1 MDELAEKVKRILRS
15 AFPRLDSL
23 DIHDDDGIIGVLVSP
38 EFEGLESIDRQDR
51 IWDALDR
58 NLEPDEKRQIQII
71 VAATPEE
78 HMGHLATP

>member
-1 MDELAEKVKRILRS
+1 MDELAEKVERILRI

-23 DIHDDDGIIGVLVSP
+23 DIRDDDGIIGILVSP
-38 EFEGLESIDRQDR
+38 MFEGLESINRQNM

-78 HMGHLATP
+78 HMGHLATS

>member
-1 MDELAEKVKRILRS
+1 MDELVEKVKRILES
-15 AFPRLDSL
+15 KIPQSKLP
-23 DIHDDDGIIGVLVSP
+23 DIRNDDGIIGVLVSP
-38 EFEGLESIDRQDR
+38 VFEGLESMDRQNM

-78 HMGHLATP
+78 HMGRLATP

>member
-1 MDELAEKVKRILRS
+1 MDELVKKVRRILGS
-15 AFPRLDSL
+15 AFPQSTL
-23 DIHDDDGIIGVLVSP
+23 DIRDDDGIIGVLVSP
-38 EFEGLESIDRQDR
+38 TFEGLASIDRQDM

>member
-1 MDELAEKVKRILRS
+1 MDELAEKVERILRI

-23 DIHDDDGIIGVLVSP
+23 DIRDDDGIIGILVSP
-38 EFEGLESIDRQDR
+38 MFEGLESIDRQNM

-78 HMGHLATP
+78 HMGHLATS

>member
-1 MDELAEKVKRILRS
+1 MDELAEKVKRILRN

-23 DIHDDDGIIGVLVSP
+23 EIHDDDGIIGVLVSP
-38 EFEGLESIDRQDR
+38 MFEGLESIDRQNM